1 MDGVSAIGWFFFLFY
16 ALVHSKHAYTHQR
29 PRTLIYLIK
38 TFVKTGVCA
47 AALLHTLLE
56 YFLEICKQGNSLE
69 QGNSLL
75 HTRKMSA
82 RALLFF
88 SDGRFH

>member
-16 ALVHSKHAYTHQR
+16 ALVHSKHAHTSAPLHS
-29 PRTLIYLIK
+29 YLIK
-38 TFVKTGVCA
+38 TFVKAGVCA

-56 YFLEICKQGNSLE
+56 YFLEICEQGNFLE

-75 HTRKMSA
+75 HTQKMRA